1 MAYKLTDLPYEY
13 SALEPHMDARTVAI
27 HHDKHHQAYVTNLN
41 NALEGYE
48 ELQKKDT
55 IELLLDLD
63 EVPEGIRT
71 AVRNNAGGHANHTM
85 YWQCM
90 SPKGGGEPVGSLAEA
105 IEEAFGSFDAFQT
118 AFNKAAATYFGS
130 GWIWLCLDAEGELQI
145 TTTPG
150 HDNPVMDGLMPL
162 LVLDVWE
169 HAYYLKYENRRADF
183 IAAWWN
189 LVDWDYVSANLT
201 ASKIALGLDQIA
213 DWARSTWSKLEEG
226 LGKLGGS

>member
-1 MAYKLTDLPYEY
+1 MAYKLPDLPYEY

-90 SPKGGGEPVGSLAEA
+90 SPKGGGEPDGNLAEA
-105 IEEAFGSFDAFQT
+105 IEDAFGSFDAFQT

-130 GWIWLCLDAEGELQI
+130 GWIWLCLDTEGELLI

-189 LVDWDYVSANLT
+189 LVDWDYVAANLT
-201 ASKIALGLDQIA
+201 ASKIALGLDKVA

-226 LGKLGGS
+226 LEKLGGS

>member
-1 MAYKLTDLPYEY
+1 MTHKLPDLPYDY
-13 SALEPHMDARTVAI
+13 SALEPHVDMRTMAV
-27 HHDKHHQAYVTNLN
+27 HHDKHHQAYVNNLN
-41 NALEGYE
+41 KSLEGYE
-48 ELQKKDT
+48 ELENKST

-71 AVRNNAGGHANHTM
+71 AVRNNGGGHANHTM
-85 YWQCM
+85 FWHCM
-90 SPKGGGEPVGSLAEA
+90 SPQGGGEPDGSLAEA
-105 IEEAFGSFDAFQT
+105 IDESFGSFGAFQT

-130 GWIWLCLDAEGELQI
+130 GWIWLCVDTEGELQI

-150 HDNPVMDGLMPL
+150 HDNPVVEGLMPL

-169 HAYYLKYENRRADF
+169 HAYYLKYENRRGDF

-189 LVDWDYVSANLT
+189 VVDWETVATNLA
-201 ASKIALGLDQIA
+201 ASKIALGLDKVA

-226 LGKLGGS
+226 LAKLGGS

>member
-1 MAYKLTDLPYEY
+1 MTYELSDLPYGY
-13 SALEPHMDARTVAI
+13 DALEPSVDTRTMHV
-27 HHDKHHQAYVTNLN
+27 HHDKHHQAYVNNLN
-41 NALEGYE
+41 KALEGYE
-48 ELQKKDT
+48 ELQEKST

-63 EVPEGIRT
+63 EVPEDIRT

-85 YWQCM
+85 FWQCM
-90 SPKGGGEPVGSLAEA
+90 SPQGGGEPDGGLANA
-105 IEEAFGSFDAFQT
+105 IEESFGSFGAFQA

-130 GWIWLCLDAEGELQI
+130 GWIWLCVDTEGTLQI

-150 HDNPVMDGLMPL
+150 HDNPVVDGLMPL

-189 LVDWDYVSANLT
+189 VVDWDYVAATLT
-201 ASKIALGLDQIA
+201 ASKIALGLDKVA
-213 DWARSTWSKLEEG
+213 EWARGTWSKLEEG
-226 LGKLGGS
+226 LAKLGGS

>member
-1 MAYKLTDLPYEY
+1 MTYKLPDLPYEY
-13 SALEPHMDARTVAI
+13 SALEPYMDARTVAI

-41 NALEGYE
+41 NALEGHE

-90 SPKGGGEPVGSLAEA
+90 SPRGGGEPDGSLAEA
-105 IEEAFGSFDAFQT
+105 IEEAFGSFGAFQT

-130 GWIWLCLDAEGELQI
+130 GWIWLCLDTDGDLLI

-189 LVDWDYVSANLT
+189 LVDWDYVAASLT
-201 ASKIALGLDQIA
+201 ASKIALGLDKAA

-226 LGKLGGS
+226 LAKLGGS

>member
-1 MAYKLTDLPYEY
+1 MTYKLSDLPYDY
-13 SALEPHMDARTVAI
+13 GALEPHMDTRTMIV
-27 HHDKHHQAYVTNLN
+27 HHDKHHQAYVNNLN
-41 NALEGYE
+41 KALEGHE
-48 ELQKKDT
+48 ELQEKST

-90 SPKGGGEPVGSLAEA
+90 SPKGGGEPGGRLGEA
-105 IEEAFGSFDAFQT
+105 IEESFGSFAAFQT
-118 AFNKAAATYFGS
+118 AFANAATAYFGS
-130 GWIWLCLDAEGELQI
+130 GWIWLCLDTEGKLQI

-150 HDNPVMDGLMPL
+150 HDNPVVEGLMPL

-183 IAAWWN
+183 VAAWWN
-189 LVDWDYVSANLT
+189 LVDWDHVAANLT
-201 ASKIALGLDQIA
+201 ASKIALGLDKVA
-213 DWARSTWSKLEEG
+213 DWARSTWTKLEEG
-226 LGKLGGS
+226 LAKLGGS

>member
-1 MAYKLTDLPYEY
+1 MTYELPDLPYGY
-13 SALEPHMDARTVAI
+13 DALEPSVDTRTMIV

-41 NALEGYE
+41 KALEGYE
-48 ELQKKDT
+48 ELQEKST

-85 YWQCM
+85 FWQCM
-90 SPKGGGEPVGSLAEA
+90 SPDGGGEPDGGLANA
-105 IEEAFGSFDAFQT
+105 IEESFGSFGAFQA

-130 GWIWLCLDAEGELQI
+130 GWIWLCVDTDGELQI

-150 HDNPVMDGLMPL
+150 HDNPVVDGLMPL

-189 LVDWDYVSANLT
+189 VVDWDYVAATLT
-201 ASKIALGLDQIA
+201 ASKIALGLDKVA
-213 DWARSTWSKLEEG
+213 EWARGTWAKLEEG
-226 LGKLGGS
+226 LAKLGGS

>member
-1 MAYKLTDLPYEY
+1 MTYELPDLPYGY
-13 SALEPHMDARTVAI
+13 DALEPSVDTRTMHV

-41 NALEGYE
+41 KALEGYE
-48 ELQKKDT
+48 ELQEKST

-85 YWQCM
+85 FWQCM
-90 SPKGGGEPVGSLAEA
+90 SPDGGGEPDGSLANA
-105 IEEAFGSFDAFQT
+105 IEESFGSFGAFQT

-130 GWIWLCLDAEGELQI
+130 GWIWLCVDTEGKLQI

-150 HDNPVMDGLMPL
+150 HDNPVVDGLMPL

-169 HAYYLKYENRRADF
+169 HAYYLKYENRRGDF

-189 LVDWDYVSANLT
+189 VVDWETVATNLA
-201 ASKIALGLDQIA
+201 ASKIALGLDKVA
-213 DWARSTWSKLEEG
+213 EWARGTWSKLEEG
-226 LGKLGGS
+226 LAKLGGS

>member
-1 MAYKLTDLPYEY
+1 MTYRLPDLPYDY
-13 SALEPHMDARTVAI
+13 DALEPHMDARTVAL
-27 HHDKHHQAYVTNLN
+27 HHGKHHQAYVTNLN
-41 NALEGYE
+41 NALEGHE

-63 EVPEGIRT
+63 KVPEGIRT

-90 SPKGGGEPVGSLAEA
+90 SPKGGGEPDGSLAEA
-105 IEEAFGSFDAFQT
+105 IEEAFGSFDAFQS

-130 GWIWLCLDAEGELQI
+130 GWVWLCLDTEGELQI

-169 HAYYLKYENRRADF
+169 HAYYLKYENRRGDF

-189 LVDWDYVSANLT
+189 LVDWDYVAANLS
-201 ASKIALGLDQIA
+201 ASKIALGLDKVA
-213 DWARSTWSKLEEG
+213 DWVRSTWAKLEAG
-226 LGKLGGS
+226 LEKLGRS

>member
-1 MAYKLTDLPYEY
+1 MAYKLPDLPYEY
-13 SALEPHMDARTVAI
+13 GALEPHMDARTVTI

-41 NALEGYE
+41 NALQGHEQ
-48 ELQKKDT
+48 LQRKDT

-71 AVRNNAGGHANHTM
+71 AVRNNAGGHANHTL
-85 YWQCM
+85 YWKCM
-90 SPKGGGEPVGSLAEA
+90 SPEGGGEPDGSLAEA
-105 IEEAFGSFDAFQT
+105 LEEAFGSFEAFQA

-130 GWIWLCLDAEGELQI
+130 GWIWLCLDGEGELQI

-169 HAYYLKYENRRADF
+169 HAYYLKYENRRGDF

-189 LVDWDYVSANLT
+189 LVDWDYVAATLT
-201 ASKIALGLDQIA
+201 ASKIALGLDKVA
-213 DWARSTWSKLEEG
+213 DWVRSTWAKLEEG
-226 LGKLGGS
+226 LEDLVG

>member
-1 MAYKLTDLPYEY
+1 MTYRLPDLPYDY
-13 SALEPHMDARTVAI
+13 DALEPHMDARTVAI
-27 HHDKHHQAYVTNLN
+27 HHGKHHQAYVTNLN
-41 NALEGYE
+41 NALEGHE

-63 EVPEGIRT
+63 KVPEGIRT

-90 SPKGGGEPVGSLAEA
+90 SPKGGGEPDGSLAEA
-105 IEEAFGSFDAFQT
+105 IEEAFGSFDAFQS

-130 GWIWLCLDAEGELQI
+130 GWVWLCLDTEGELQI

-169 HAYYLKYENRRADF
+169 HAYYLKYENRRAEF
-183 IAAWWN
+183 ITAWWN
-189 LVDWDYVSANLT
+189 LVDWDYVATNLS
-201 ASKIALGLDQIA
+201 ASKIALGLDKVA
-213 DWARSTWSKLEEG
+213 DWARSTWAKLEAG
-226 LGKLGGS
+226 LEKLGRS

>member
-1 MAYKLTDLPYEY
+1 MAYKLPDLPYEY
-13 SALEPHMDARTVAI
+13 GALEPHMDARTVTI

-41 NALEGYE
+41 NALEGHE
-48 ELQKKDT
+48 QLQKKDT

-71 AVRNNAGGHANHTM
+71 AVRNNAGGHANHTL
-85 YWQCM
+85 YWKCM
-90 SPKGGGEPVGSLAEA
+90 SPEGGGEPDGSLAEA
-105 IEEAFGSFDAFQT
+105 IEDAFGSFEAFQA

-130 GWIWLCLDAEGELQI
+130 GWIWLCLDGEGELQI

-169 HAYYLKYENRRADF
+169 HAYYLKYENRRGDF

-189 LVDWDYVSANLT
+189 LIDWDYVAANLT
-201 ASKIALGLDQIA
+201 ASKIALGLDKVA
-213 DWARSTWSKLEEG
+213 DWVRSTWAKLEEG
-226 LGKLGGS
+226 LEDLVG

>member
-1 MAYKLTDLPYEY
+1 MTYELSDLPYGY
-13 SALEPHMDARTVAI
+13 DALEPSVDTRTMLV
-27 HHDKHHQAYVTNLN
+27 HHDKHHQAYVNNLN
-41 NALEGYE
+41 KALEGYE
-48 ELQKKDT
+48 ELQEKST

-63 EVPEGIRT
+63 EVPEDIRT

-85 YWQCM
+85 FWQCM
-90 SPKGGGEPVGSLAEA
+90 SPQGGGEPDGGLANA
-105 IEEAFGSFDAFQT
+105 IEESFGSFGAFQT

-130 GWIWLCLDAEGELQI
+130 GWIWLCVDTEGTLQI

-150 HDNPVMDGLMPL
+150 HDNPVVDGLMPL

-189 LVDWDYVSANLT
+189 VVDWDYVAATLT
-201 ASKIALGLDQIA
+201 ASKIALGLDKVA
-213 DWARSTWSKLEEG
+213 EWARGTWSKLEEG
-226 LGKLGGS
+226 LAKLGGS

>member
-1 MAYKLTDLPYEY
+1 MTYELPALPYGY
-13 SALEPHMDARTVAI
+13 DALEPHVDQRTMVV

-41 NALEGYE
+41 KALEGYE
-48 ELQKKDT
+48 ELQEKST

-85 YWQCM
+85 FWQCM
-90 SPKGGGEPVGSLAEA
+90 GPEGGGEPDGSLAKA
-105 IEEAFGSFDAFQT
+105 IEESFGSFGAFQT
-118 AFNKAAATYFGS
+118 AFNKAAATYLGS
-130 GWIWLCLDAEGELQI
+130 GWIWLCVGGEGQLQI

-150 HDNPVMDGLMPL
+150 HDNPVVDGLMPL

-189 LVDWDYVSANLT
+189 VVDWDTVAANLT
-201 ASKIALGLDQIA
+201 ASKIALGVDKVA
-213 DWARSTWSKLEEG
+213 DWARSTWAKLEEG
-226 LGKLGGS
+226 LTKLGGS